1 MNRLILSTI
10 VCIVLSG
17 NIAYAEDK
25 IAEAVKSVVKEN
37 LQATQAEDMDR
48 MMKTIHTLSPSYLPT
63 KQKSQ
68 TAFDNYDLR
77 YKLLSFSY
85 IGSDGEY
92 AVVRIK
98 QTTTKVSGLAFHDN
112 ELDLM
117 QVFRKEKGKWKLW
130 TQSILDIKY
139 INK

>member
-1 MNRLILSTI
+1 MNRLILSAI
-10 VCIVLSG
+10 ACIVLSG

-25 IAEAVKSVVKEN
+25 IAEAIKSVVKEN
-37 LQATQAEDMDR
+37 LQAGQAEDMDR
-48 MMKTIHTLSPSYLPT
+48 MMKTIHTQSPSYLPT
-63 KQKSQ
+63 KQQSQ
-68 TAFDNYDLR
+68 SVFDNYDLR

-85 IGSDGEY
+85 VGSDGEY

-98 QTTTKVSGLAFHDN
+98 QMTTKVSGLAFQDN

-130 TQSILDIKY
+130 TQSILEIKY